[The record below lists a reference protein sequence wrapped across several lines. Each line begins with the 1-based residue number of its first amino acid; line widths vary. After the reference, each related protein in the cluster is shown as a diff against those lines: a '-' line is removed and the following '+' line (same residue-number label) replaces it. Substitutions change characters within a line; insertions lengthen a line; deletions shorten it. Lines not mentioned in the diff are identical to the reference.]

1 MVFSFMYDRVK
12 YNLVPRDHWVFGQQ
26 EVASRDLPLTKKP
39 VDSGY
44 EIVRCQSDR
53 SITEEFQILRQR
65 LLGQRFVAER
75 HMTSCKMVF
84 PVLQ

>member
-12 YNLVPRDHWVFGQQ
+12 YNLVPRVHWGFGQR

-44 EIVRCQSDR
+44 EIVR
-53 SITEEFQILRQR
+53 SITEEFEILRQR
-65 LLGQRFVAER
+65 LLGQRLVAQR
-75 HMTSCKMVF
+75 HIASCKMVF
-84 PVLQ
+84 PILQ